1 MNIRASLDIG
11 TNSVKLLVL
20 GVDQAGGFKVLA
32 DEAVV
37 TGLGRGVAGS
47 GRLSEE
53 GIEETMRALRTLVTR
68 ARALGAMGIRA
79 AGTAALRDAV
89 NRDEFLGRA
98 RVELGLQV
106 AVLSADEEARLARA
120 AALRELAGLG
130 RDVVFFDVG
139 GGSTELTWFR
149 DEQAVEACSM
159 PLGARV
165 LTELAQ
171 VTHPVS
177 ADTARRTEEAVRHIL
192 DEAAAGE
199 HGAVLRGAAAGRPV
213 VAGLGGTATTVVWLL
228 RGERGEPPGDPHGA
242 VATAGELAHL
252 REKVGALPLDGVR
265 ELPNIDPARADVIY
279 AGMAIIAGILAF
291 YGAEHFRLIDRG
303 LRWGLL
309 LA

>member
-1 MNIRASLDIG
+1 MSVRASLDIG

-20 GVDQAGGFKVLA
+20 ELDQVGGFKVLA

-37 TGLGRGVAGS
+37 TGLGRGVARS
-47 GRLSEE
+47 GRLSEA
-53 GIEETMRALRTLVTR
+53 GIEETMAALRTFVVR

-98 RVELGLQV
+98 RAEFGLVV
-106 AVLSADEEARLARA
+106 AVLSTDEEARLARA
-120 AALRELAGLG
+120 VALRELAGLG
-130 RDVVFFDVG
+130 RDAVFFDVG

-149 DEQAVEACSM
+149 NGQAVEACSM

-171 VTHPVS
+171 VTQPVS
-177 ADTARRTEEAVRHIL
+177 ADAARRTEEAVLRIL
-192 DEAAAGE
+192 GETAAGE
-199 HGAVLRGAAAGRPV
+199 QGAVLGKAAEGRPV

-228 RGERGEPPGDPHGA
+228 RGERGEPRGDPHGA
-242 VATAGELAHL
+242 VVSAGELSHL
-252 REKVGALPLDGVR
+252 CEKVGALPLEGVR
-265 ELPNIDPARADVIY
+265 ALPNIDPARADVIY
-279 AGMAIIAGILAF
+279 AGMAIIAGILQT
-291 YGAEHFRLIDRG
+291 YGAEDFHLIDRG

-309 LA
+309 LT